1 MDRGWKSF
9 EVHAGNVDVEGDSG
23 KVSDGNEEQ
32 VVGNWSCGDPC
43 QKVASNPATS
53 SSTIPWKNFQMMKLA
68 IYWKRFLD
76 NVLKEWLGS
85 AFLL

>member
-1 MDRGWKSF
+1 MVDRGWKSF

-43 QKVASNPATS
+43 
-53 SSTIPWKNFQMMKLA
+53 
-68 IYWKRFLD
+68 
-76 NVLKEWLGS
+76 
-85 AFLL
+85 